1 VTEKKRSQKEKKIR
15 SIALLAVTQK
25 SREEEK
31 AQRAKE
37 KEAILQAR
45 RDAVKSAQEKAAS
58 ARAAK
63 EAELKKKA
71 EEASAVRAAAQKARE
86 EEKAQRAKEKE
97 AILQARRDA
106 AKSAQEKAASARAA
120 KEAEL
125 KKKAEEASA
134 VRAAA
139 QKAREEEKAQR
150 AKEKEAIL
158 QARRDAAKSAQEK
171 AASARAAKEAGLKKK
186 AEELPTV
193 PEATKKAE
201 ELAAMAGVASAAEVV
216 KKLQTESSRARK
228 KASLLAYL
236 SVKKAANGK
245 KKREKIPLKPAVKE
259 LEKDRAKEKAWKK
272 KVASDHSRILAAAT
286 ALGVTA
292 SKTLSAA
299 KSLIATR
306 MKQAAKLPMP
316 SAEKILSSA
325 TVLPVPAKGEA
336 IPSESAP
343 VKKFKEPFKI
353 LPFLRRNIFR
363 LMFAIFLLAWIGE
376 ILYYSMRIVDPRSKF
391 EDAERS
397 QQAKSSKDS
406 VISETIAI
414 DISTSSVKLDIE
426 GKRDPFSTGAL
437 TMEVLT
443 APRATDMR
451 YAIKP
456 EIITLRKTPTIIT
469 PSSPAPAYGS
479 STKITP
485 ILKPDRPVA
494 PTLPAPVET
503 TVSALTP
510 PKVAAPALSAKPE
523 VSPLILPPLDCPLIY
538 RGTLFLEGIEYLFL
552 EGKNRTYRA
561 TVGDT
566 VEGFRILR
574 KEGKTIHLSKEGR
587 TIELSAE

>member
-1 VTEKKRSQKEKKIR
+1 AAKEEELKKKIEETAAAR
-15 SIALLAVTQK
+15 LSAQK
-25 SREEEK
+25 AREEAK
-31 AQRAKE
+31 AKKIQK

-45 RDAVKSAQEKAAS
+45 RDAVKSAQEKALAL
-58 ARAAK
+58 RAAK
-63 EAELKKKA
+63 EEELKKKI
-71 EEASAVRAAAQKARE
+71 EETAAARLSAEKARE
-86 EEKAQRAKEKE
+86 EEKAKRAKEKE

-106 AKSAQEKAASARAA
+106 AKSAQEKALALRAV
-120 KEAEL
+120 KEAER
-125 KKKAEEASA
+125 KEKAEEPA
-134 VRAAA
+134 
-139 QKAREEEKAQR
+139 
-150 AKEKEAIL
+150 
-158 QARRDAAKSAQEK
+158 
-171 AASARAAKEAGLKKK
+171 
-186 AEELPTV
+186 TV
-193 PEATKKAE
+193 PDSTKKAE

-216 KKLQTESSRARK
+216 KKFQTESSRARK

-245 KKREKIPLKPAVKE
+245 KKREKVLPKPAVKE

-286 ALGVTA
+286 ALGLTA

-299 KSLIATR
+299 KSLIASR
-306 MKQAAKLPMP
+306 MKQAAKLRIP

-325 TVLPVPAKGEA
+325 TVLPVPVQGEG
-336 IPSESAP
+336 IPLESAP

-353 LPFLRRNIFR
+353 LPFLRKNIFR

-391 EDAERS
+391 EDADRS
-397 QQAKSSKDS
+397 QQAKSSRDS

-443 APRATDMR
+443 GPRATDMR

-456 EIITLRKTPTIIT
+456 EIITLRKTPAIIT
-469 PSSPAPAYGS
+469 PSLPAPAYG
-479 STKITP
+479 TAGRITP

-494 PTLPAPVET
+494 KTLPAPVET
-503 TVSALTP
+503 TVPGLTP
-510 PKVAAPALSAKPE
+510 PKVAIPAVSAKPE

-552 EGKNRTYRA
+552 EGKNRTYRV